1 MLTRVYDRRYT
12 MHAWLK
18 NLLILSIFV
27 SNGAFSIDTNT
38 TIIDVR
44 TPEEWASGHLVSAQH
59 LQLDLISEGITDV
72 VEDKDQAIYVYCRSG
87 NRSGQAKLILDAMG
101 YNNVTNAGSLQN
113 ASDLLDQDIVY

>member
-1 MLTRVYDRRYT
+1 
-12 MHAWLK
+12 MHAGLK
-18 NLLILSIFV
+18 NLLILSIFF
-27 SNGAFSIDTNT
+27 SNGAFSIDNNT

-44 TPEEWASGHLVSAQH
+44 SIEEWASGHLVSAQH
-59 LQLDLISEGITDV
+59 LQLELISEGITDL

-101 YNNVTNAGSLQN
+101 YNDVTNAGSLQN